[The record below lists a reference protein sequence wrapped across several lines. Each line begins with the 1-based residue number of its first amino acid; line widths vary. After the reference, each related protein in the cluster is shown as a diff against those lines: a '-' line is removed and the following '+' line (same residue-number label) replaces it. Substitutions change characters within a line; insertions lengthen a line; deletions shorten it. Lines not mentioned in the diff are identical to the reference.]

1 MRRPEQEIITTSG
14 FIDYV
19 QAVSD
24 PIEERGTDLDD
35 IIRSYVDELSPE
47 HQEIYHLR
55 YGEWV
60 SIRKIAARMGFKSPW
75 SIQIRLAQI
84 SKHVAKRLVEDGIS
98 ESDT

>member
-1 MRRPEQEIITTSG
+1 M
-14 FIDYV
+14 DYV
-19 QAVSD
+19 QAAHNS
-24 PIEERGTDLDD
+24 EQERGTDLDD
-35 IIRSYVDELSPE
+35 TIRSYVEELSAE
-47 HQEIYHLR
+47 HQEIFHLR